1 LKTSSE
7 MGINLDNYEQ
17 YFLDHQEGSLS
28 PEKER
33 ELSDFLLAHP
43 ELQPLLDEFDATPIP
58 AGEPVIFHKKE
69 GLKKRIH
76 GTSLIHEGNAE
87 EWMISSVEGLL
98 NKDQEKELSEFLELN
113 PSFRHEMDL
122 FRKTKI
128 MADPEIIFLN
138 KNSLKKQTPV
148 FIISRIVWASTA
160 VAAIILLFFGIRYFE
175 LKEEMPTPL
184 PQQEVATILETP
196 APQVKK
202 NNYINESKPQDTFG
216 QLSDDPVKE
225 VKEENTVPRFTVS
238 RLEKNTDYVLI
249 KNRRKPKAF
258 VPEKREIEVLSTFEK
273 KEPSIIG
280 RMAENLLAR
289 TGETVRDNTRL
300 DKIRKPKMNIWN
312 MLSTGIKGYNKISDR
327 DIELYVRKD
336 EDGKVSYYAL
346 VEQDRMILSK
356 DLKKE

>member
-1 LKTSSE
+1 
-7 MGINLDNYEQ
+7 
-17 YFLDHQEGSLS
+17 
-28 PEKER
+28 
-33 ELSDFLLAHP
+33 
-43 ELQPLLDEFDATPIP
+43 
-58 AGEPVIFHKKE
+58 
-69 GLKKRIH
+69 
-76 GTSLIHEGNAE
+76 
-87 EWMISSVEGLL
+87 
-98 NKDQEKELSEFLELN
+98 
-113 PSFRHEMDL
+113 
-122 FRKTKI
+122 
-128 MADPEIIFLN
+128 
-138 KNSLKKQTPV
+138 
-148 FIISRIVWASTA
+148 
-160 VAAIILLFFGIRYFE
+160 
-175 LKEEMPTPL
+175 MPTPL

-300 DKIRKPKMNIWN
+300 DEIRKPKMNIWN

>member
-1 LKTSSE
+1 

-58 AGEPVIFHKKE
+58 AGEPVTFHKKE

-76 GTSLIHEGNAE
+76 GTIHIHEGNAE
-87 EWMISSVEGLL
+87 EWIISSVEGLL
-98 NKDQEKELSEFLELN
+98 NEEEEKELSKFLELN
-113 PSFRHEMDL
+113 PSFRREML
-122 FRKTKI
+122 IIRNTI
-128 MADPEIIFLN
+128 SIADPDIIFIN
-138 KNSLKKQTPV
+138 KDRLKKKSPV
-148 FIISRIVWASTA
+148 FLISRIAWTS
-160 VAAIILLFFGIRYFE
+160 AAIAAIMLLFLGIRYFT
-175 LKEEMPTPL
+175 LKEEAISLL
-184 PQQEVATILETP
+184 PQKEVATILETP
-196 APQVKK
+196 APAVEK
-202 NNYINESKPQDTFG
+202 NTSINESKPQDTFG
-216 QLSDDPVKE
+216 QLSDDLIKE
-225 VKEENTVPRFTVS
+225 VKEENTPSRITVC

-258 VPEKREIEVLSTFEK
+258 VPEKREFEVLTTVEK
-273 KEPSIIG
+273 KEPSILG

-289 TGETVRDNTRL
+289 TGENIRDNTRL
-300 DKIRKPKMNIWN
+300 DEIRKPKMNIWN